1 MKRSWLALQLQVDR
15 FSYNQATMAAPDTTE
30 AYICVDVETAGP
42 IPGSAPGE
50 YSLLSIGACTINEP
64 PSTFYIELKPVN
76 ENITVEAANVHK
88 LSLQHLMVEGVEPE
102 EALRSF
108 EEWLNDQ
115 TAPGRQPVFVAFNAA
130 FDWMFINYYFF
141 HYLGHN
147 PFGHAALD
155 IKAFYMGWAGVPW
168 SQTSWRFISPGY
180 VEDIQLTHHALQ
192 DALDQAK
199 LFKMMLNEKHKGT

>member
-1 MKRSWLALQLQVDR
+1 M
-15 FSYNQATMAAPDTTE
+15 MAHADTTE

-42 IPGSAPGE
+42 IPGPQE
-50 YSLLSIGACTINEP
+50 YSLLSIGACTIFDP
-64 PSTFYIELKPVN
+64 QSTFYIELKPVN
-76 ENITVEAANVHK
+76 ENFTPEAANVHK
-88 LSLQHLMVEGVEPE
+88 LSIQRLMVEGVAPY
-102 EALRSF
+102 EALQHF
-108 EEWLNDQ
+108 EEWLKKQ
-115 TAPGRQPVFVAFNAA
+115 TISGKQPVFVAFNAA
-130 FDWMFINYYFF
+130 FDWMFINYYFI

-180 VEDIQLTHHALQ
+180 VEETQLTHHALQ

-199 LFKMMLNEKHKGT
+199 LFKNMLDEMRKRDIPTRR